1 VQAYF
6 PKGTKMSYPEGG
18 FLLWV
23 EFPKTIDTVLL
34 NENLKQEKISFA
46 PGILFTAA
54 EKYQHCV
61 RLSYSHEATPAIE
74 KAIKT
79 IGEMAKA
86 C

>member
-1 VQAYF
+1 
-6 PKGTKMSYPEGG
+6 MSYPEGG

-23 EFPKTIDTVLL
+23 EFPKTIDALGL
-34 NENLKQEKISFA
+34 NEKLKQEKISIA

-74 KAIKT
+74 KAIKKIGT
-79 IGEMAKA
+79 IAKA